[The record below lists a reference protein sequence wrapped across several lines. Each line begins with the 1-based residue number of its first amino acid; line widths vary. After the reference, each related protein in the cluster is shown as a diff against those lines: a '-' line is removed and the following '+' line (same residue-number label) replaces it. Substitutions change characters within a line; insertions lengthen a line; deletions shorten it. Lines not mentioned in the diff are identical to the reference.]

1 MGQAQGMCA
10 DCFGE
15 IPEVRESNASNPAG
29 GISLPPANT
38 RPEWF
43 DHNITSNPVDEYL
56 YSMLPPR
63 DEVLAE
69 MEAEAIRHKVPIVG
83 PAVGRVLYQLASI
96 AKAKTVFELGSAI
109 GYSTIWW
116 ARAVGEKGRVTY
128 TDGDPK
134 KAKQASRYFERA
146 GVSKQITIRTGDAL
160 EVLSEQKQEFDIIF
174 NDVDKEDYPRVF
186 RLALPRLRPGGLFI
200 TDNVL
205 WSGRVAE
212 KNPKDTRTKAIAEFN
227 RLLYDSRDLFT
238 TILPI
243 RDGVAVAV
251 KK

>member
-1 MGQAQGMCA
+1 LPVEKDTHAYWRM
-10 DCFGE
+10 
-15 IPEVRESNASNPAG
+15 G
-29 GISLPPANT
+29 GIT
-38 RPEWF
+38 VERVE
-43 DHNITSNPVDEYL
+43 DYL
-56 YSMLPPR
+56 YSLLPPR

-69 MEAEAIRHKVPIVG
+69 MEAEAAERDVPIVG
-83 PAVGRVLYQLASI
+83 PAVGRIFAQLVMMTG
-96 AKAKTVFELGSAI
+96 AKTVFELGSAI

-116 ARAVGEKGRVTY
+116 ARAVGEGGRVVY
-128 TDGDPK
+128 TDSNK
-134 KAKQASRYFERA
+134 QNAEKARRYCERA
-146 GVSKQITIRTGDAL
+146 GVADRVDFKIGDAL
-160 EVLSEQKQEFDIIF
+160 ELLSEEKQPYDIIF

-186 RLALPRLRPGGLFI
+186 RLAGPRLKKGGLFV

-212 KNPKDTRTKAIAEFN
+212 PNPTEATTKAIVEFN
-227 RLLYDSRDLFT
+227 RLLYASPDLFT